1 MRINRLDLT
10 RYGKFTDGVIDFGSC
25 PVGAPDLHIIYGP
38 NEAGKSTTSDAI
50 LDLIFGIGTTSKYG
64 FLHPYASMRI
74 GANIRVAG
82 EDREFV
88 RIKRLQNSLL
98 DDEERILSDAL
109 IRADLGGIDRN
120 AFTTMFSLDDDTLER
135 GGQSILA
142 SKGDLGELLFSASA
156 GLSDLSRQLMEIRG
170 DTDAFYRYRAR
181 SGALGD
187 LKAKLQDLKQQ
198 REAIDLQASDFQRLV
213 AERDRF
219 SRLYDSAIA
228 ERTQTQKRIDEIRRI
243 LQAIPPMGR
252 LSGLRQKLADLE
264 VVPEPPE
271 SWRQEL
277 PQLKSKEI
285 EHRVKLE
292 DLSRSSASLQEE
304 IAGLEADPVAL
315 KLAASMEEFSELKA
329 RYLTAK
335 KDIPK
340 LSARAAELSIESI
353 LLLLGRPGE
362 ASPSRLILD
371 AATVGTLR
379 GLIASKSGVDAR
391 KAGAADELAKAEHG
405 LAEEGV
411 GFREA
416 DALQSAEK
424 TKAFELLAATLKAQ
438 PRSEDELVLRSL
450 ARRRDAASGA
460 LSEAMSRLFPWRGAV
475 SELGTMA
482 CPSAATI
489 ASWKKLFKTSE
500 EDLRSAR
507 ADLER
512 LEPEARRLEAEIE
525 ALRSQAGDIDE
536 ATATA
541 SRMSRDRAWAEHRQ
555 TMDAASA
562 DLFEA
567 AMMADDR
574 LLSQRLLHYAELSKL
589 NQLLQRR
596 ATVRSDIQ
604 TVLESHK
611 RAEGELEKL
620 RSEVAEKVSTISPDL
635 RLAADPQE
643 LEEWLCNRDA
653 ALKARDDL
661 AAVEQD
667 LADVRDRLTQAR
679 RLLTQALSGAEVR
692 FHPDADLAGL
702 ASAADEALQ
711 SYNEALSHARQM
723 ERLRKDV
730 LERRNTLHVAEGAAE
745 EWALGWK
752 TTCEA
757 CWLGELNGLPS
768 VDAVTEILSTLEKL
782 ASAIETKDTLIDRIQ
797 KMEKDKAQ
805 FQARVLELCSML
817 SIPPDGSPGELAQAV
832 VEKVRGAGLN
842 QERLE
847 KLERDLDAV
856 RKEEHGL
863 RLEQQLLEARAR
875 KMIEFFG
882 VDTLDEVEAYCDL
895 AGRRR
900 ELSRSIFE
908 LEQEL
913 IESSGASDIAGVE
926 TLVGLADKMELEEEL
941 SRLTPILEDQDLRCS
956 EVFRD
961 RSRAQ
966 DAIDAIGGDSMVAQ
980 IEEQRRTTL
989 LEIEDGARRYM
1000 ELRAGIAAAEHGL
1013 RLYRDRHRSGMM
1025 ARASA
1030 AFRTISRGA
1039 YQGVAAQPGKD
1050 GDVLI
1055 AVTAA
1060 GGSKAA
1066 DELSKG
1072 ARFQLYL
1079 ALRVAGYHEFVGN
1092 RVSVPF
1098 IADDIMETFDDFRAE
1113 EAFKLFAEMAQ
1124 RGQVI
1129 YLTHHR
1135 HLTDI
1140 ARKVCPGVRLHDL
1153 DKVGATRLEIVAAE

>member
-10 RYGKFTDGVIDFGSC
+10 RYGKFTDGVIDFGPP
-25 PVGAPDLHIIYGP
+25 PVGSPDLHIIYGP

-50 LDLIFGIGTTSKYG
+50 LDLIFGIGTTSRYG
-64 FLHPYASMRI
+64 FLHPYPSMRI
-74 GANIRVAG
+74 GANIRVA
-82 EDREFV
+82 EQDREFV
-88 RIKRLQNSLL
+88 RIKRPQNSLL
-98 DDEERILSDAL
+98 NDVEQILSDAV

-120 AFTTMFSLDDDTLER
+120 AFTTMFSLDDETLEE
-135 GGQSILA
+135 GGESILA

-156 GLSDLSRQLMEIRG
+156 GLSDLSRQLLAIRG
-170 DTDAFYRYRAR
+170 ESDAFYRYRAR
-181 SGALGD
+181 SGALGE
-187 LKAKLQDLKQQ
+187 LKARLQDLKQQ

-213 AERDRF
+213 AERDRL

-228 ERTQTQKRIDEIRRI
+228 ERAQTQKRIDEIRRI
-243 LQAIPPMGR
+243 LQTIPPMGR
-252 LSGLRQKLADLE
+252 LSGLRLKLANLE

-285 EHRVKLE
+285 EYRIKLD
-292 DLSRSSASLQEE
+292 DLSRSSALLEE
-304 IAGLEADPVAL
+304 ETAALEADPVAL
-315 KLAASMEEFSELKA
+315 KLAAGMDEFSELKA
-329 RYLTAK
+329 RYLTAE

-340 LSARAAELSIESI
+340 LSTRAAELSIEGS

-362 ASPSRLILD
+362 ASPSRLVLD

-379 GLIASKSGVDAR
+379 ALIGSKSGVDAR
-391 KAGAADELAKAEHG
+391 TAGAADELAKAERA

-411 GFREA
+411 GFEEV
-416 DALQSAEK
+416 DAIQSAER

-438 PRSEDELVLRSL
+438 PRSEEELVFRSL
-450 ARRRDAASGA
+450 SRRRDAASGA
-460 LSEAMSRLFPWRGAV
+460 LSEAMTRLLPWHGAV
-475 SELGTMA
+475 AELGTMA
-482 CPSAATI
+482 CPSAATLEN
-489 ASWKKLFKTSE
+489 WKKLFKGYE

-507 ADLER
+507 TDLER
-512 LEPEARRLEAEIE
+512 LEPEARRLDAEIE
-525 ALRSQAGDIDE
+525 ALRRQAGEIDE

-541 SRMSRDRAWAEHRQ
+541 SRISRDRAWTEHLQ
-555 TMDAASA
+555 SMDAASA

-567 AMMADDR
+567 AMRADDR
-574 LLSQRLLHYAELSKL
+574 VLSQRLLHFAELGKL
-589 NQLLQRR
+589 NQLLLRR
-596 ATVRSDIQ
+596 ATVGSDIQ
-604 TVLESHK
+604 TALDSHG
-611 RAEGELEKL
+611 RAEAELEKV
-620 RSEVAEKVSTISPDL
+620 RSEVAEKVRDLSPDL
-635 RLAADPQE
+635 RLAPDPQE
-643 LEEWLCNRDA
+643 LEEWLRKKDA

-661 AAVEQD
+661 IAVEHD
-667 LADVRDRLTQAR
+667 VADVRDRVTQAKR
-679 RLLTQALSGAEVR
+679 SLTEALKGVAVR
-692 FHPDADLAGL
+692 FHTDADLAGL
-702 ASAADEALQ
+702 ASAADEALAAF
-711 SYNEALSHARQM
+711 NRARARAMQM
-723 ERLRKDV
+723 ERLRKEV
-730 LERRNTLHVAEGAAE
+730 LERREALDIAERAAAE
-745 EWALGWK
+745 WAQHWK
-752 TTCEA
+752 TTCEG
-757 CWLGELNGLPS
+757 CWLGELDYLPGVGS
-768 VDAVTEILSTLEKL
+768 VTEILSTLEKL
-782 ASAIETKDTLIDRIQ
+782 ASAMEAKDGLIDRIQ

-805 FQARVLELCSML
+805 FEARVLELCNRL
-817 SIPPDGSPGELAQAV
+817 SIPADGSPSELAQTI
-832 VEKVRGAGLN
+832 VEKVRQAVLN

-847 KLERDLDAV
+847 KLERDLDTI
-856 RKEEHGL
+856 RREEHDL
-863 RLEQQLLEARAR
+863 RLEQELLEARAR
-875 KMIEFFG
+875 EMIEFFG
-882 VDTLDEVEAYCDL
+882 VETLDEVEARTDL
-895 AGRRR
+895 SGRRR
-900 ELSRSIFE
+900 ELSRAIFE

-913 IESSGASDIAGVE
+913 VESSGASDIAGVE
-926 TLVGLADKMELEEEL
+926 ELIGAADKTELEEEL
-941 SRLTPILEDQDLRCS
+941 ARLTPVLEDQDLRCS

-966 DAIDAIGGDSMVAQ
+966 DALDAIGGDSKVAE

-989 LEIEDGARRYM
+989 LEIEDGARRYI
-1000 ELRAGIAAAEHGL
+1000 ELRAGVAAAEHGL

-1025 ARASA
+1025 ARASS

-1079 ALRVAGYHEFVGN
+1079 ALRVAGYHEFVEN

-1113 EAFKLFAEMAQ
+1113 EAFRLFAEMA
-1124 RGQVI
+1124 RHGQVI

-1153 DKVGATRLEIVAAE
+1153 DDVGATRLEVVAAE